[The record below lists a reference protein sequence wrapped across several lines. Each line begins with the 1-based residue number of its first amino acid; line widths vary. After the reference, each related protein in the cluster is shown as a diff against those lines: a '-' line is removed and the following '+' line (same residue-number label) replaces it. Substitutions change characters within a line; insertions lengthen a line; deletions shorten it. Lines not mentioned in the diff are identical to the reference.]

1 MSILQVMYAIETPVI
16 LKNEVSMTLAQL
28 DSNVRICAQLIW
40 SELDFK
46 KEMGELTN
54 WSLTIDSLVA
64 VPGLQTIIQ

>member
-1 MSILQVMYAIETPVI
+1 
-16 LKNEVSMTLAQL
+16 MTLAQL
-28 DSNVRICAQLIW
+28 DSNVRTFAQLIW